1 VRDTP
6 LSIGIVFAGKRNVP
20 NKGGILN
27 IDEVIKNSLTENKF
41 IYCIFTTPRV
51 KSQYKKIT
59 VRPFA
64 IKDREYLQLEKFT
77 KTQVFHENLD
87 YEAAFDVLLEMVKEY
102 RNINLFTTD
111 ADYQI
116 LVSKKG
122 SINIIRN
129 EPVKKLKKEDHNKK
143 KQYLISENQPCDFL
157 IILGIMNKDGKV
169 YTKKYDKF
177 KQINKFLEIVDDSL
191 AGKSIKD
198 GFTII
203 DFGCGKA
210 YLTFALYYY
219 FNDIK
224 RIKVNITGLDLK
236 EEVIEFCNETAKKLN
251 YENLNFVY
259 GDISDFEYK
268 NKVNMIVTLHA
279 CDAAT
284 DAALVKAIAWDC
296 YIILSVPCC
305 QHELFNKIENEN
317 LNPMLKH
324 GLIKERM
331 SSLITDSL
339 RGLFLETKGYK
350 VQLME
355 FISME
360 HTPKNILI
368 RAVKSNKNTES
379 AEIEYEK
386 FKEFLNLNNL
396 FIENYYEQINNL

>member
-1 VRDTP
+1 
-6 LSIGIVFAGKRNVP
+6 
-20 NKGGILN
+20 
-27 IDEVIKNSLTENKF
+27 
-41 IYCIFTTPRV
+41 
-51 KSQYKKIT
+51 
-59 VRPFA
+59 
-64 IKDREYLQLEKFT
+64 
-77 KTQVFHENLD
+77 
-87 YEAAFDVLLEMVKEY
+87 
-102 RNINLFTTD
+102 
-111 ADYQI
+111 

-122 SINIIRN
+122 SIKITRS
-129 EPVKKLKKEDHNKK
+129 EPVKKLKKEEHNKK

-219 FNDIK
+219 FYYIR
-224 RIKVNITGLDLK
+224 RIKVKITGLDLK
-236 EEVIEFCNETAKKLN
+236 EEVIGFCNETAKKLN

-279 CDAAT
+279 CDTAT

-296 YIILSVPCC
+296 DIILSVPCC

-386 FKEFLNLNNL
+386 FKKYWNLNNL
-396 FIENYYEQINNL
+396 FIENYYETIINP